1 MSMREIGEPLKI
13 TPQQVQKY
21 EIGTNRIGASR
32 LQQFATV
39 LGVPVAFFFEG
50 APRVSSQVVASDVEG
65 GHLADF
71 LSTPEGV
78 QLTQGPPPVH
88 LPCEGDD
95 GRRKRMTSGA
105 LVGTN
110 CTSQC

>member
-1 MSMREIGEPLKI
+1 MREIGEPLKI

-78 QLTQGPPPVH
+78 QLTQAFMRITNPKV
-88 LPCEGDD
+88 
-95 GRRKRMTSGA
+95 RRRFISLVKAMTEDESE
-105 LVGTN
+105 
-110 CTSQC
+110 